1 MTGGVL
7 GRLVSMDRA
16 QATFRL
22 RGELCKLRERARLAL
37 LPSRWDRRQ
46 LAADMRDVA
55 DAPHWNFARQAMAR
69 GDHHAAHCALA
80 RHFAER
86 TSAFPLDPRDI
97 PTLAARISAHF
108 PGAGDDAAR
117 RASEIAAG
125 RYTLLGHRNVRVG
138 FPIDWHRDPVY
149 GRRVPRVHWAA
160 VPYLDPAFGDH
171 KVIWEL
177 NRHQHW
183 LAFGRAFALTG
194 NRVHY
199 DAFRSQL
206 RSWLDANPPLTG
218 TNWASMLELAIR
230 VLSWLWALS
239 FFSAVAQHDNRDEP
253 PWMVDA
259 LLAIAQQL
267 THVERNLSLYFSPNT
282 HLSGEALALYVAGC
296 TLPELTPSTRWA
308 DRGREVLLQEAQAQ
322 VCEDGG
328 HAERSTHYHRY
339 STDFYLLALAV
350 ARRSGDGAVETFE
363 RTARAQ
369 AVYLRMITD
378 DDGRRPA
385 IGDDDGGQ
393 MFPICGR
400 DPEDCRDTL
409 AVAAVLL
416 DRPELAVGP
425 APEEAF
431 WICGERAAG
440 LDAERPAGWPSGALW
455 NCGYYVS
462 RTPTGDHLLF
472 DAGPHGFL
480 NGGHAHAD
488 ALSVVLTVQGRPLL
502 IDPGTATYTM
512 DRAVRDQFRATAMH
526 NTLMLDRRPQCE
538 PSGPFQWQSQASA
551 RARGWWSG
559 RGCDYVV
566 ADHAAYRPHRHTRA
580 VLAVH
585 GVGWWILDR
594 VTGEGEHELMLHW
607 HLHPSW
613 QPRVRNGSVDLRHDS
628 GAMLSLASTANIR
641 TIAPGENELA
651 VWSPAY
657 GRVEP
662 APVLIARCS
671 GLLPQ
676 TIATFVSAVP
686 TPGLKLQVADMTHDP
701 GDLGACGWQARW
713 DHGSMTVL
721 SALDTHEI
729 ADLSRRWGTEH
740 LQTDATLAALI
751 ESHGSEEA
759 VIVDGTGLW
768 SDGTQRLRLAA
779 LTSLVRTPVPPTW
792 LRLCMSLL
800 PTK

>member
-22 RGELCKLRERARLAL
+22 RGELCKLRERARLAWS
-37 LPSRWDRRQ
+37 PSRWDRTH
-46 LAADMRDVA
+46 LAAGMRNVP
-55 DAPHWNFARQAMAR
+55 DAPHWNLARQAMAR

-108 PGAGDDAAR
+108 PGAADDAAR
-117 RASEIAAG
+117 RAREIAAG
-125 RYTLLGHRNVRVG
+125 RYTLLGHRDVRVG

-160 VPYLDPAFGDH
+160 VPYLDPTFGDH

-239 FFSAVAQHDNRDEP
+239 FFSAVAQHDSRDEP

-296 TLPELTPSTRWA
+296 TLPELAPSTRWA
-308 DRGREVLLQEAQAQ
+308 NRGREVLLQEARAQ

-339 STDFYLLALAV
+339 STDFYLLALDV
-350 ARRSGDGAVETFE
+350 ARRSGDGAGETFE
-363 RTARAQ
+363 RTALAQ
-369 AVYLRMITD
+369 AVYLRTITN

-393 MFPICGR
+393 MFPICGP

-416 DRPELAVGP
+416 ESV
-425 APEEAF
+425 
-431 WICGERAAG
+431 RA
-440 LDAERPAGWPSGALW
+440 
-455 NCGYYVS
+455 
-462 RTPTGDHLLF
+462 
-472 DAGPHGFL
+472 
-480 NGGHAHAD
+480 
-488 ALSVVLTVQGRPLL
+488 
-502 IDPGTATYTM
+502 
-512 DRAVRDQFRATAMH
+512 
-526 NTLMLDRRPQCE
+526 RRR
-538 PSGPFQWQSQASA
+538 A
-551 RARGWWSG
+551 RARGSILGLWRTSRRARQRTPCG
-559 RGCDYVV
+559 VAISRLVELRLFRIANPNRRSLAPRRGTTRLPQRRARPRRRAVSRTDSPRPSV
-566 ADHAAYRPHRHTRA
+566 ADRPGHGHVHDGSRRQRQVPRNGDAQHPDAGSPAAMRA
-580 VLAVH
+580 LRAISVAVA
-585 GVGWWILDR
+585 GVGACARL
-594 VTGEGEHELMLHW
+594 V
-607 HLHPSW
+607 
-613 QPRVRNGSVDLRHDS
+613 VRS
-628 GAMLSLASTANIR
+628 
-641 TIAPGENELA
+641 
-651 VWSPAY
+651 
-657 GRVEP
+657 
-662 APVLIARCS
+662 
-671 GLLPQ
+671 
-676 TIATFVSAVP
+676 
-686 TPGLKLQVADMTHDP
+686 
-701 GDLGACGWQARW
+701 
-713 DHGSMTVL
+713 
-721 SALDTHEI
+721 
-729 ADLSRRWGTEH
+729 
-740 LQTDATLAALI
+740 
-751 ESHGSEEA
+751 
-759 VIVDGTGLW
+759 
-768 SDGTQRLRLAA
+768 RLRL
-779 LTSLVRTPVPPTW
+779 R
-792 LRLCMSLL
+792 RR
-800 PTK
+800 